1 MKLRT
6 VEIEIVSVILDV
18 SALIFT
24 SCHILGVLRPHTML
38 QLTEEEKMTNIK
50 FATETKSSENN
61 YINL

>member
-24 SCHILGVLRPHTML
+24 SCHILGVFKTTHHV
-38 QLTEEEKMTNIK
+38 
-50 FATETKSSENN
+50 ATYRRRKDDKH
-61 YINL
+61 

>member
-24 SCHILGVLRPHTML
+24 SCHILGVFKTTHHVATYRRR
-38 QLTEEEKMTNIK
+38 KMTNIK